1 MRTMK
6 KILFLFLFLSTS
18 VFVKAQ
24 HPAAGTVSII
34 PRVGVSLSSLP
45 GDKVYVSGTVGD
57 ELPFSSRYKAGF
69 TGGLDID
76 WLFMPNLS
84 ATLGVIYTQQGCKY
98 KNDAKTTATVY
109 GDAVNKGVGYSD
121 WSTTLHYVN
130 VPLMLNAYLAP
141 GFAVKAGVQLGFAV
155 SGKMKY
161 TSQNFT
167 QTKEGIEYEK
177 PEKTTYNL
185 NSTLSKVT
193 VAIPVGVSY
202 EFSNVIID
210 ARYHFGLTGFQNI
223 PEVDSSKNRVLT
235 FTAGYRFTL

>member
-1 MRTMK
+1 MK
-6 KILFLFLFLSTS
+6 KTLFLLSFLSAS
-18 VFVKAQ
+18 LFAKAQ
-24 HPAAGTVSII
+24 QPAAGTVSII

-45 GDKVYVSGTVGD
+45 GEKIYVGESVAD

-69 TGGLDID
+69 TGGVDID
-76 WLFMPNLS
+76 WQFMPNLS
-84 ATLGVIYTQQGCKY
+84 ATLGVLYTQQGCKY
-98 KNDAKTTATVY
+98 KNDAKTTTTVL
-109 GDAVNKGVGYSD
+109 GGAVYKGIGYSD

-161 TSQNFT
+161 TSQTFT
-167 QTKEGIEYEK
+167 QTKEGIEYDK
-177 PEKTTYNL
+177 PEKTTNNL

-210 ARYHFGLTGFQNI
+210 ARYHFGLTGFQNV

-235 FTAGYRFTL
+235 FTAGYRFAL